1 MFLKTAQT
9 MKTRMEKRKM
19 KKRERKQKEKKKKK
33 IRNYASFKL
42 NALFCSAVKR
52 DIEP

>member
-1 MFLKTAQT
+1 MKQQGEMFLKTAQT

-33 IRNYASFKL
+33 NETTPVLS
-42 NALFCSAVKR
+42 
-52 DIEP
+52 

>member
-1 MFLKTAQT
+1 MFLKTVQT

-19 KKRERKQKEKKKKK
+19 KKEKENKRKKKKK
-33 IRNYASFKL
+33 KRNYASFKL